1 MSHMSQRPH
10 EHIEEVILHSPRV
23 LRMNAVVMGI
33 VLGVLAGAV
42 LFMMTV
48 VLLIKGGEDV
58 GAHLKLIGQFF
69 PGYKVTF
76 IGAVIGFV
84 YAFVCAFVIGW
95 VGCKL
100 YNAVADMRER
110 SANAKRASA
119 RSSSG
124 GSAGGAAS

>member
-23 LRMNAVVMGI
+23 LRMNSVVMGI

-48 VLLIKGGEDV
+48 ILVVKGGEDV
-58 GAHLKLIGQFF
+58 GTHLRLLGQFF
-69 PGYKVTF
+69 PGYKVTYL
-76 IGAVIGFV
+76 GAVIGFV
-84 YAFVCAFVIGW
+84 YAFICAFVIGYI
-95 VGCKL
+95 GCKL

-110 SANAKRASA
+110 AAKAKRAAA
-119 RSSSG
+119 RSGSS
-124 GSAGGAAS
+124 GGAAS